1 MKIKRPSEAGTV
13 ATVRY
18 GLLFNVLLLY
28 GGGGGGGRKR
38 EGGSRP
44 APFYTHTV
52 SKFQLWLELRRVF
65 GGEYLVSLKAKIRW
79 NWAARLVNGRT
90 EALVMLTG
98 RFGPKNRL
106 CRPKNSGVTGPI
118 WCVLFV

>member
-38 EGGSRP
+38 EGAFP
-44 APFYTHTV
+44 ARAVLYTHSFKVPT
-52 SKFQLWLELRRVF
+52 LA
-65 GGEYLVSLKAKIRW
+65 G
-79 NWAARLVNGRT
+79 T
-90 EALVMLTG
+90 EESVWG
-98 RFGPKNRL
+98 
-106 CRPKNSGVTGPI
+106 
-118 WCVLFV
+118 